1 MIATFLQ
8 EEYIDKITSQMITY
22 NKETCLN
29 GIVPLL
35 DNMGIDVYYSFKD
48 QPSGEVKW
56 QYVSISDDGNI
67 DYSEC
72 YNK

>member
-1 MIATFLQ
+1 M
-8 EEYIDKITSQMITY
+8 
-22 NKETCLN
+22 N